1 MFWQAPGNTDESLL
15 IIHRT
20 SFTRQM
26 ACLKEGVSS
35 IIIHV
40 LILCCI
46 VVSVCHQAAIDG
58 EHFNTNEDSGRL
70 EVSIGSEEGREEE
83 GSEKGRVDILW
94 TKHSWLGERRRR
106 ERMAGP
112 DDERKLFTGHVPNIT
127 LIEIT
132 DEMEDGTENVTAE
145 SGRDTEEMNTTK
157 SVGDAEKRPNRFVG
171 CNYTE
176 LKEDSVMDK
185 ESGGRTHSQDTP
197 TGNYRYAEF
206 EDNELTTQSQ
216 VELIREKS
224 INNNINGSTLHMLMM
239 THLPKECRNNL
250 SVKRHLWFTP
260 HSSLGRS
267 VISLSPQCLKYSLDA
282 KQIMKAGFNPFEGM
296 YMYDYE
302 EYPESVL
309 NLQRE
314 LLKISYHAYVTGN
327 EKCYNDIHN
336 KKFFKV
342 QNINV
347 QAVGPIPSNVAE
359 SSCFSSL
366 PRATKNAMLFYPK
379 HDDLE
384 KVTINKFW
392 PTCLY
397 NMMMLMYIENATFV
411 TDWWYLS
418 SSCKRNEIMLLVS
431 SIVVTF
437 ITLAGNIFV
446 LTVMVTSGF
455 LHDTTFMIRA
465 SLASA
470 DLLMGLIPA
479 SLAVY
484 DQFGLIN
491 GRLTLQNLNEDILL
505 TNIPYIIASQSPG
518 FQQLRFQRNDL
529 MPILACFSFNVSTM
543 VSLLTLAILSLERL
557 CVMRGR
563 PLSRTFMVKSI
574 ILSWTAGLLLSFL
587 VNWRKEGIYFTG
599 YFDPITK
606 LTLNI
611 GANAPSV
618 SRWVFYLE
626 LCVMGLAGTT
636 VIVCG
641 TATLILYV
649 SHHRL
654 TRAVLNIHSC
664 NRDSELRRTTIIFVL
679 MVVMFTVT
687 VGLVLVDICADLAV
701 TKPLVHWLCWWGFV
715 AASSWNWALYTLSGG
730 RFREQI
736 RSSLSCRR
744 VQCLQ
749 KQPPSS
755 PPHCAQ
761 QQQQQHISYGSNMF
775 GVMFGREKTLQV
787 ELKSFSKTLN
797 DININK

>member
-1 MFWQAPGNTDESLL
+1 
-15 IIHRT
+15 
-20 SFTRQM
+20 M
-26 ACLKEGVSS
+26 ACLREGVSS

-40 LILCCI
+40 LTLCCI
-46 VVSVCHQAAIDG
+46 VVSVCHQTATDG
-58 EHFNTNEDSGRL
+58 DGFNPTAMPASGITGKPFPSRTEHFNTNEDSGRL

-83 GSEKGRVDILW
+83 GSEKG
-94 TKHSWLGERRRR
+94 ERRR
-106 ERMAGP
+106 MAGL

-132 DEMEDGTENVTAE
+132 DDNNMEDGSENVTAE
-145 SGRDTEEMNTTK
+145 SGRDAEELNTTK
-157 SVGDAEKRPNRFVG
+157 SVRDAEEIADRLVG
-171 CNYTE
+171 CNYAG
-176 LKEDSVMDK
+176 LQEDSVMDK
-185 ESGGRTHSQDTP
+185 ESDGRTNSHDTSI
-197 TGNYRYAEF
+197 GKYRYAQF
-206 EDNELTTQSQ
+206 DDDELTTTQSTQ
-216 VELIREKS
+216 
-224 INNNINGSTLHMLMM
+224 
-239 THLPKECRNNL
+239 
-250 SVKRHLWFTP
+250 
-260 HSSLGRS
+260 
-267 VISLSPQCLKYSLDA
+267 
-282 KQIMKAGFNPFEGM
+282 
-296 YMYDYE
+296 
-302 EYPESVL
+302 
-309 NLQRE
+309 
-314 LLKISYHAYVTGN
+314 
-327 EKCYNDIHN
+327 
-336 KKFFKV
+336 V
-342 QNINV
+342 QNTNV
-347 QAVGPIPSNVAE
+347 QAIGPIPSNAAE

-366 PRATKNAMLFYPK
+366 PRTTKNAMLFYPER
-379 HDDLE
+379 DDLV

-397 NMMMLMYIENATFV
+397 NMMVMTYKENATYV
-411 TDWWYLS
+411 TDWWYLNP
-418 SSCKRNEIMLLVS
+418 SCKRNEILLLVS
-431 SIVVTF
+431 SIVVTV

-446 LTVMVTSGF
+446 LSVMITSGL

-479 SLAVY
+479 ALAVY
-484 DQFGLIN
+484 DQFGLMN

-505 TNIPYIIASQSPG
+505 TNIPYIIASQSQG
-518 FQQLRFQRNDL
+518 FQQLRFQRNGL
-529 MPILACFSFNVSTM
+529 LPILACFSFNVSTM

-563 PLSRTFMVKSI
+563 PLPRTFMVKSI

-626 LCVMGLAGTT
+626 LCVMGLAGTI

-641 TATLILYV
+641 TATLILFV
-649 SHHRL
+649 FHHRL
-654 TRAVLNIHSC
+654 TSAVLSIHSC
-664 NRDSELRRTTIIFVL
+664 NRDSELRRTTIVFVL

-701 TKPLVHWLCWWGFV
+701 TKPLAHWLFWWGFV

-749 KQPPSS
+749 KQSPSS
-755 PPHCAQ
+755 PPPHCT
-761 QQQQQHISYGSNMF
+761 QQQHISLGSNMF
-775 GVMFGREKTLQV
+775 GVMFGREKALQV
-787 ELKSFSKTLN
+787 ELKSFSNTLK
-797 DININK
+797 DINFNE